1 MALQAVVLA
10 WNSKPGPLLSAP
22 LGLLLIQKGLMP
34 HLVPR
39 PAPTQQQHYVTD
51 DGDFSHNHVFGSFA
65 LCNLHGAFNIN
76 SVRTGR

>member
-34 HLVPR
+34 HLVPC
-39 PAPTQQQHYVTD
+39 PAPAQQQRYIQD
-51 DGDFSHNHVFGSFA
+51 NGDFPQKSFSRRLA
-65 LCNLHGAFNIN
+65 VCNLHGVA
-76 SVRTGR
+76 STTA